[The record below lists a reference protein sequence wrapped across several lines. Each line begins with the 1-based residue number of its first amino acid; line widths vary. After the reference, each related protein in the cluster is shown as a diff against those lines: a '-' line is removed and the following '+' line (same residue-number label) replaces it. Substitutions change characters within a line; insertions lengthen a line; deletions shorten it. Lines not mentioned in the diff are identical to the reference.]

1 MNDTFDYPPTISPRR
16 DEVFDLIPAYRP
28 LMSLYRSCILSLVM
42 LCYDNTEPLLRYEEL
57 SFALRE
63 QYCQDAYDW
72 SRRLF
77 HPEFT
82 DWADAWRLDI
92 LHRKDSSTEYI
103 GLAAQRDDALGDMT
117 GVLYPHPLLRTQMDL
132 MDAVRA
138 RLQDME
144 RRVCLLLGYR
154 DRAAVHGDPN
164 PQFLARLQDYLLT
177 E

>member
-1 MNDTFDYPPTISPRR
+1 MNDNFDYPPTISPRR
-16 DEVFDLIPAYRP
+16 DEVFALIPAYHP
-28 LMSLYRSCILSLVM
+28 LTVLYRSSVMAMTM
-42 LCYDNTEPLLRYEEL
+42 LCRNSTEPLCRYQDL
-57 SFALRE
+57 SLTLRE
-63 QYCQDAYDW
+63 RRCQDAYAW
-72 SRRLF
+72 SGRIFL
-77 HPEFT
+77 PGFT
-82 DWADAWRLDI
+82 DWAAVWQPSKLFCIENSPDYLD
-92 LHRKDSSTEYI
+92 LD
-103 GLAAQRDDALGDMT
+103 AQRGDALRELSAE
-117 GVLYPHPLLRTQMDL
+117 LYPHPLMREQMDL